1 MLAGYRLGFHA
12 VVRHGVPLFGTVA
25 AHSALMWHGD
35 VPHAPDRSRLWAH
48 LDSNLNP
55 ISWPRAIELI

>member
-12 VVRHGVPLFGTVA
+12 VVCHEVPLCGAVV

-35 VPHAPDRSRLWAH
+35 VPHAPNRSTLWAH

-55 ISWPRAIELI
+55 IAWPRASELL